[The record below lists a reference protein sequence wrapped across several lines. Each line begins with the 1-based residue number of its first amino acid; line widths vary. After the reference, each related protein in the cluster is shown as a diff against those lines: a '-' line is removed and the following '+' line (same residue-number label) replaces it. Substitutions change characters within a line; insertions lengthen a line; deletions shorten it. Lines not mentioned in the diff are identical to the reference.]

1 MKELEYPF
9 DSEYILKKSK
19 KIRRQLLES
28 GKELLSKKIAVLG
41 GSTTHDIIRV
51 LEVFL
56 LNQGI
61 RPQFYESEYAQ
72 YWQDVMFDNP
82 ELMEFAPDLIYIHT
96 SGRNIM
102 GWPALSDSEAQ
113 VEAMLAQQYE
123 GDYEMASK
131 AVALTTILSVATMPL
146 VSGIMM

>member
-28 GKELLSKKIAVLG
+28 GAGFLDKKIAVLG

-56 LNQGI
+56 LQQGI

-82 ELMEFAPDLIYIHT
+82 ELEAFQPDLIFIHT
-96 SGRNIM
+96 SSRNVTAY
-102 GWPALSDSEAQ
+102 PAVTDSAEQIDALL
-113 VEAMLAQQYE
+113 EEQYE
-123 GDYEMASK
+123 HFRVMWVS
-131 AVALTTILSVATMPL
+131 
-146 VSGIMM
+146 VSGDTE